1 VSGSAPDKNSTEKS
15 QSVVRITRS
24 AEETF
29 RLAERMAVS
38 FRGGEVVLLSG
49 GLGTGKTVFAKGLA
63 AGLGVK
69 DTTRVCSP
77 SYTLVNIYEGRFRIF
92 HIDLYRLHN
101 DSEIQ
106 DLGWEDYLGEG
117 VVVIEWAEKLVLPP
131 DGIRVTI
138 EQGNDDER
146 TITIVEEEGSG
157 LNI

>member
-1 VSGSAPDKNSTEKS
+1 VSGPAPAKKAAEKK
-15 QSVVRITRS
+15 QDVVRVTCS

-29 RLAERMAVS
+29 RLAEEVAAAFLGR
-38 FRGGEVVLLSG
+38 EVVLLSG
-49 GLGTGKTVFAKGLA
+49 GLGAGKTVFAKGLA

-77 SYTLVNIYEGRFRIF
+77 SYTLINIYKGRFPIF
-92 HIDLYRLHN
+92 HIDLYRLHT

-117 VVVIEWAEKLVLPP
+117 VVVIEWAEKLAFPP

-138 EQGNDDER
+138 EPGKDDER
-146 TITIVEEEGSG
+146 TIRIRLPSYRQF
-157 LNI
+157 

>member
-1 VSGSAPDKNSTEKS
+1 MSGSAPAKKAAEKR
-15 QSVVRITRS
+15 QGVVRVTCS

-29 RLAERMAVS
+29 RLAEDVAAA
-38 FRGGEVVLLSG
+38 FRGREVVLLSG
-49 GLGTGKTVFAKGLA
+49 GLGAGKTVFANGLA

-77 SYTLVNIYEGRFRIF
+77 SYTLINVYKGRFPIF

-117 VVVIEWAEKLVLPP
+117 VVVIEWAEKLAFPP

-138 EQGNDDER
+138 EPGKDDER
-146 TITIVEEEGSG
+146 TIRIRMKT
-157 LNI
+157 

>member
-1 VSGSAPDKNSTEKS
+1 VSGPAPAKEAAEKK
-15 QSVVRITRS
+15 QDVVRVTRS

-29 RLAERMAVS
+29 RLAEEVAAA
-38 FRGGEVVLLSG
+38 FRGREVVLLSG
-49 GLGTGKTVFAKGLA
+49 GLGAGKTVFAKGLA

-77 SYTLVNIYEGRFRIF
+77 SYTLINIYKGRFPIF

-117 VVVIEWAEKLVLPP
+117 VVVIEWAEKLVFPP

-138 EQGNDDER
+138 EAGKDDKR
-146 TITIVEEEGSG
+146 MITIRW
-157 LNI
+157 L

>member
-1 VSGSAPDKNSTEKS
+1 VSGSAPYKKSAEKS
-15 QSVVRITRS
+15 QAVVRVTRS

-29 RLAERMAVS
+29 RLAEEMAAA
-38 FRGGEVVLLSG
+38 FQGGEVVLLLG
-49 GLGTGKTVFAKGLA
+49 GLGAGKTVFTKGLA

-77 SYTLVNIYEGRFRIF
+77 SYTLVNIYKGRFPIF

-106 DLGWEDYLGEG
+106 DIGWEDFLGEG
-117 VVVIEWAEKLVLPP
+117 VVVIEWAEKLAFPP

-138 EQGNDDER
+138 EPGNDDER